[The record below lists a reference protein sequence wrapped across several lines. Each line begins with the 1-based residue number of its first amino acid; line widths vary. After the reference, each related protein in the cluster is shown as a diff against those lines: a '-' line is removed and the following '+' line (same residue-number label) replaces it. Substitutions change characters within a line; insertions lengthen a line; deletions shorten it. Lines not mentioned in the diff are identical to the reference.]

1 MLPTNTQGPVVHQ
14 AFATW
19 TMSTRLP
26 FGRCAR
32 TEASEEIQVAAYS
45 TVPFLC
51 AAPKRVRSAEQPRWF
66 GGAQPVG
73 MAGQT
78 PCSAVAFQSLKSQQF
93 QELPGEHV
101 RGGHP
106 HCPLYSEVRMQCTKP
121 SRGRARVTPFRPGW
135 AGASMCF
142 RRENDGAAEP
152 RKPRPRGSD
161 PGTPW
166 AAASGGHFLPNVP
179 RWRL

>member
-73 MAGQT
+73 TAGQT
-78 PCSAVAFQSLKSQQF
+78 PCSVVAFQSLKSQQF

-101 RGGHP
+101 RADIP
-106 HCPLYSEVRMQCTKP
+106 RVAQLYSEECVAGDPVGQCACHVNMAHDAFLISYRRSW
-121 SRGRARVTPFRPGW
+121 SRLVV
-135 AGASMCF
+135 S
-142 RRENDGAAEP
+142 
-152 RKPRPRGSD
+152 GS
-161 PGTPW
+161 T
-166 AAASGGHFLPNVP
+166 F
-179 RWRL
+179 